1 MLQIAYENVSSIVSV
16 NKTTMLS
23 NIGTTTQ
30 NYVGG
35 NILVMEGAQIMQTN
49 SIQLLQKMVLW
60 NSQ

>member
-49 SIQLLQKMVLW
+49 SIQLLQKMVL
-60 NSQ
+60 